1 MSEVIRLKGV
11 TAGYQKDIPIIK
23 NIDLKV
29 DRNDF
34 LAVIGPNGGGKTTLL
49 RVILGLLE
57 PWKGTVKVL
66 GGPPQQTR
74 GGVGYVPQVMPEK
87 TFPVSVTDVVLMGRL
102 RKARSPGRFSDRDR
116 RKAKHSLELLGV
128 GELTDTDLNSLSVGQ
143 KQRVF
148 IARALAGEPE
158 VLLLDEPVAS
168 VDQETQES
176 FFNLLA
182 ELNDDITIIMVTH
195 DVGAVSSHVKNI
207 ACINRLLISHGG
219 TISSESVSRAYGC
232 PFDLISHGGVP
243 HRILGRPGKERR

>member
-1 MSEVIRLKGV
+1 MSEVIRLQGV
-11 TAGYQKDIPIIK
+11 TAGYQRDIPII
-23 NIDLKV
+23 NDIDLKV
-29 DRNDF
+29 DRSDF

-57 PWKGTVKVL
+57 PWTGKVEVL
-66 GGPPQQTR
+66 GGPPEQTR
-74 GGVGYVPQVMPEK
+74 GSVGYVPQVMPEK
-87 TFPVSVTDVVLMGRL
+87 TFPVSVKDVVLMGRL

-116 RKAKHSLELLGV
+116 RKAKESLELLGV
-128 GELTDTDLNSLSVGQ
+128 EELTDTDLNSLSVGQ

-182 ELNDDITIIMVTH
+182 ELNDDITIVMVTH

-207 ACINRLLISHGG
+207 ACINRLLMSHGD

-232 PFDLISHGGVP
+232 PFELISHGGVP
-243 HRILGRPGKERR
+243 HRILGRQAKDQ

>member
-1 MSEVIRLKGV
+1 MSHVINLKGV
-11 TAGYQKDIPIIK
+11 TAGYQRNIPIVDD
-23 NIDLKV
+23 IDLKV
-29 DRNDF
+29 NRGDF

-57 PWKGTVKVL
+57 PWKGTVEVL
-66 GGPPQQTR
+66 GGPPEKTR
-74 GGVGYVPQVMPEK
+74 GRVGYVPQVMPEK

-102 RKARSPGRFSDRDR
+102 RKARSPGRFSGRDR
-116 RKAKHSLELLGV
+116 RKAEESLELLGV
-128 GELTDTDLNSLSVGQ
+128 GGLADTDLNSLSGGQ

-168 VDQETQES
+168 VDRETQDN

-182 ELNDDITIIMVTH
+182 ELNDDITIVLVTH
-195 DVGAVSSHVKNI
+195 DVGAISSHVKNI
-207 ACINRLLISHGG
+207 ACINRLLISHGD
-219 TISSESVSRAYGC
+219 TISSESVSEAYGC

-243 HRILGRPGKERR
+243 HRILGRPGKER

>member
-1 MSEVIRLKGV
+1 MTEVIRLEGV
-11 TAGYQKDIPIIK
+11 TAGYQRDMPII
-23 NIDLKV
+23 NDIDLEV
-29 DRNDF
+29 GRSDF

-57 PWKGTVKVL
+57 PWRGTVEVL
-66 GGPPQQTR
+66 GGPPSQTR
-74 GGVGYVPQVMPEK
+74 GRVGYVPQVTPEK
-87 TFPVSVTDVVLMGRL
+87 TFPVSVTEVVLMGRL
-102 RKARSPGRFSDRDR
+102 RKARSPGRFSSRDR
-116 RKAKHSLELLGV
+116 EKAHESMELLGV
-128 GELTDTDLNSLSVGQ
+128 DGLADTDLNSLSGGQ

-182 ELNDDITIIMVTH
+182 ELNDEIAIVLVTH

-207 ACINRLLISHGG
+207 ACMNRLLISHGD

-243 HRILGRPGKERR
+243 HRILGRKERDR